1 MKATEITYSFDSADA
16 IKGFSLDE
24 AHKAGID
31 FKVLDKKLADMGFSM
46 DSSVL
51 ADAKYMDIVKSY
63 AQDDGLALGGGNIP
77 GLAQFFQFCGAV
89 RACGHTAQHLIAE
102 RAAAWIHQLSCPAQ
116 QAARN
121 TVVIH
126 QSFLT
131 ATMTRTRLPAA
142 QPKLSY
148 QPVRW

>member
-24 AHKAGID
+24 ARKAGVD
-31 FKVLDKKLADMGFSM
+31 FKELDKKLADMGFSM

-77 GLAQFFQFCGAV
+77 GLAQFFQ
-89 RACGHTAQHLIAE
+89 L
-102 RAAAWIHQLSCPAQ
+102 
-116 QAARN
+116 
-121 TVVIH
+121 
-126 QSFLT
+126 
-131 ATMTRTRLPAA
+131 
-142 QPKLSY
+142 
-148 QPVRW
+148 